1 MYNDIDLNLE
11 VDNNNENSVNVEN
24 LVNVSFESLIF
35 PSKNLPPC
43 FYNGKISENLE
54 NIYNAYSSSD
64 EENKLILF
72 RSFIEDITISD
83 RIATYHIKL
92 QYWDLFDIPGSKK
105 VLKYDK
111 ETILKL
117 FYGINK

>member
-43 FYNGKISENLE
+43 FYNGTISENLE

>member
-1 MYNDIDLNLE
+1 MKQNRLWKSKKH
-11 VDNNNENSVNVEN
+11 NS
-24 LVNVSFESLIF
+24 
-35 PSKNLPPC
+35 
-43 FYNGKISENLE
+43 
-54 NIYNAYSSSD
+54 
-64 EENKLILF
+64 EENDPILS
-72 RSFIEDITISD
+72 RSFIADINISD
-83 RIATYHIKL
+83 GIATYHIKL

>member
-1 MYNDIDLNLE
+1 MKILKVTNLQPLKFWLE
-11 VDNNNENSVNVEN
+11 KIVFICHHKNG
-24 LVNVSFESLIF
+24 LKK
-35 PSKNLPPC
+35 SKKHN
-43 FYNGKISENLE
+43 
-54 NIYNAYSSSD
+54 D
-64 EENKLILF
+64 EENELILF
-72 RSFIEDITISD
+72 RSFIKDITISD

-92 QYWDLFDIPGSKK
+92 QYWDLFDILELKR